1 MSDKQE
7 ADGVDISQTE
17 SRTYPAA
24 APTTKKKSIGRHC
37 KRFWWAYLIVLI
49 CIVVLV
55 VCLVIFVGVPKIAQ
69 SKVND
74 SKLEVQ
80 GVNVLNT
87 KPDSIKL
94 EINSTITT
102 DGSIKAKI
110 DPFDGVMYLED
121 LPDHTPFLNISFPAT
136 NGDKHQQVNISQEV
150 QIQNPDAFNTFNVWF
165 AANKTLRVTIEGR
178 TKVKPS
184 GLSTKSSVTFKKTIT
199 MNGLNLFDGLSVDN
213 AKINMAAKKGQPNFT
228 GLSDIPNASY
238 FTLDIGNAT
247 FTNFI
252 DGTNIG
258 NFTIPNLLLVPGSN
272 KVPISAVLDQA
283 KVLDAVRS
291 PKYCKTGI
299 VDIKLRGSAVRNDG
313 QTLQYFLDALSANNQ
328 TLTLDI
334 SSIIK
339 ESLGTSVGCASSS

>member
-1 MSDKQE
+1 MGVSDC
-7 ADGVDISQTE
+7 THLHRR
-17 SRTYPAA
+17 SRCLFSVSGYIEGTGSPAVYRCA
-24 APTTKKKSIGRHC
+24 TPTDTSSPS
-37 KRFWWAYLIVLI
+37 
-49 CIVVLV
+49 
-55 VCLVIFVGVPKIAQ
+55 IFVGVPKIAQ

-74 SKLEVQ
+74 AKLEVQ

-102 DGSIKAKI
+102 DGSISAKI

-136 NGDKHQQVNISQEV
+136 NGDKHQQVNISQEI
-150 QIQNPDAFNTFNVWF
+150 QIQNPDAFNTFNIWF
-165 AANKTLRVTIEGR
+165 AANKTLNVTIEGR

-238 FTLDIGNAT
+238 FTLDIVSR
-247 FTNFI
+247 
-252 DGTNIG
+252 
-258 NFTIPNLLLVPGSN
+258 L
-272 KVPISAVLDQA
+272 
-283 KVLDAVRS
+283 
-291 PKYCKTGI
+291 Y
-299 VDIKLRGSAVRNDG
+299 
-313 QTLQYFLDALSANNQ
+313 
-328 TLTLDI
+328 
-334 SSIIK
+334 
-339 ESLGTSVGCASSS
+339 LGTRRSSVFSHTGLYPC